1 MYAANQCWNMF
12 ENIQNSVLRHL
23 GHHLVTMDQVEL
35 WDLYWVCMM
44 MIATWDVSVSITCV
58 ASSLANQTLSACKTM
73 LQVCKRR
80 FVTLMHDH
88 LPHLVRVMYISVC
101 ILIYSFVVWCYMP
114 WTLIKKCVV
123 WLHQWRCFTGIIQV
137 QLSAVALKYLRCLI
151 LRWLKSFQTTC
162 MGIQDTF
169 ITIVENIISTPPKTV
184 RSV

>member
-1 MYAANQCWNMF
+1 MYKNRYYMYAANQCWNMF

-58 ASSLANQTLSACKTM
+58 ASSLANQTLSACETM

-123 WLHQWRCFTGIIQV
+123 WLHQWRCKFHWHN
-137 QLSAVALKYLRCLI
+137 LSAIVSCGIVFDALSCGGWSPSKLHAWEFRTHLSP
-151 LRWLKSFQTTC
+151 L
-162 MGIQDTF
+162 
-169 ITIVENIISTPPKTV
+169 
-184 RSV
+184 